1 MLTMSC
7 SNILGWRIGW
17 VCAGASIASSS
28 PASIINIHVK
38 LTDSAPAPFQEA
50 ALIALTSTP
59 DYYESLKTVRFAVNR
74 L

>member
-1 MLTMSC
+1 MLTITC
-7 SNILGWRIGW
+7 ANLLGWRIGW
-17 VCAGASIASSS
+17 ACAVANIA
-28 PASIINIHVK
+28 AAIRNIHVK

-50 ALIALTSTP
+50 ALIALSSTP